1 MSSSAVKLTINYL
14 AFQAGWFACVLG
26 SAKGYPIL
34 GPAVVL
40 VAVGW
45 HLFAAQR
52 PSNELTLLIC
62 CALIGL
68 VFDSLLLATGWV
80 EFANGM
86 LLQNLAPYWMVALW
100 VVFATSLNQSMA
112 WLRGRPLLAAVF
124 GAFGGPL
131 SYLAG
136 AKLGA
141 MTLVSPTLALLAL
154 AVGWALIMPILVK
167 MSVKY
172 DGFKLPSSRSD
183 ILFGSLNHNHSG
195 V

>member
-1 MSSSAVKLTINYL
+1 MNSSASKLTINYL

-26 SAKGYPIL
+26 AAKGYPML
-34 GPAVVL
+34 GPIVVL
-40 VAVGW
+40 VAVVW
-45 HLFAAQR
+45 HLFHAQR
-52 PSNELTLLIC
+52 PAKELTLLIF

-80 EFANGM
+80 KFTNGM

-100 VVFATSLNQSMA
+100 IVFATSLNQSMA

-124 GAFGGPL
+124 GAVGGPL

-141 MTLVSPTLALLAL
+141 MTLVSTMPALLAL
-154 AVGWALIMPILVK
+154 AVGWGLIMPILINL
-167 MSVKY
+167 SVKY
-172 DGFKLPSSRSD
+172 DGFKLPAPHSD
-183 ILFGSLNHNHSG
+183 VLFGSLNHNG